1 MKYFKYTISL
11 DQGKQTPEG
20 KWAVTN
26 NQTEIFLEEL
36 TDYQHEA
43 LATLFASLLKEN
55 KIRIDKAVEE
65 IR

>member
-36 TDYQHEA
+36 TDSQHETLSA
-43 LATLFASLLKEN
+43 LFASLLKGN
-55 KIRIDKAVEE
+55 KAKIDKTVEA

>member
-1 MKYFKYTISL
+1 MKYIQYTISL

-43 LATLFASLLKEN
+43 LATLFASLLKDN
-55 KIRIDKAVEE
+55 KAKIDKTVAA

>member
-1 MKYFKYTISL
+1 MKYIQYTISL

-36 TDYQHEA
+36 TDYQNED
-43 LATLFASLLKEN
+43 LAALFASMIEEN
-55 KIRIDKAVEE
+55 KTKIDKTVDA

>member
-1 MKYFKYTISL
+1 MKYIQYTISL

-36 TDYQHEA
+36 TDSQHET